1 MKNEKQKNFDKEVG
15 SRIKAVLKLRG
26 LTQKK
31 VAKKIPY
38 SPSAFSTAL
47 SGKKRAF
54 PWKPL

>member
-1 MKNEKQKNFDKEVG
+1 MKNEKPKNFDEEVG
-15 SRIKAVLKLRG
+15 IRIKAVIKLRG

-31 VAKKIPY
+31 VAEKIPY

-47 SGKKRAF
+47 SGEKGAF